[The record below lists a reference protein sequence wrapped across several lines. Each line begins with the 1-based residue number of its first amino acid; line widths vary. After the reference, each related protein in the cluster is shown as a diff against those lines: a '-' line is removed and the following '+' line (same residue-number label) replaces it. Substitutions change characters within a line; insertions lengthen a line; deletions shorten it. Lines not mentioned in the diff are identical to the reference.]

1 METRGKKMLELCK
14 GIPGAIIAL
23 ANLLARNDASE
34 REIMLK
40 NARSYLSQ
48 VMTPSYDDLP
58 DESKLFFLYLGHF
71 REDLEIE
78 TEKLS
83 HLWTIEGLISPRECG
98 SKMTLLD
105 LTQKNL
111 RVLAQKDMI
120 EVQEMKE
127 SCRLVGL
134 MGDMCVAK
142 AEESG
147 LLKVID
153 LRTEENLSSFSF
165 SKTRRLVIYQGKYDG
180 HGKLQH
186 RNLRSLRIV
195 KSDEQH
201 QQLDFVWPWFIMS
214 DIKKLHALRIL
225 DFDRMDFPEGK
236 LPEDIFALTLLRYL
250 SFKGCFIKELPSSIS
265 NLTYLQVLDLRIND
279 LCKIVIP
286 NVLRRMGRL
295 QHLYLPR
302 TFEMQNGEKL
312 RLDALSELQTL
323 KNFTPKVCEIRDL
336 FKLAKLRYFYAK
348 VEESPEDLKEIIDR
362 LKHDSKKWRCSSLEI
377 KNFDCYTE
385 KRHNLFRDLLASG
398 RSPKLFFEGYIDQ
411 LPPRNQ
417 ISNEFTMIVLSST
430 QLKEDP
436 LATLGKLPK
445 LRRLVLQDDAFT
457 GTKMV
462 CSSLSFP
469 ELRQLEFSTLFSLV
483 EWRVEDKAMLLLSHI
498 KFENCMQL
506 VLQNDLSFLDTLQEI
521 KMKKMPEPFTKR
533 LHDKFGK
540 QGADQTDYW
549 PVLI

>member
-1 METRGKKMLELCK
+1 MLELCK

-312 RLDALSELQTL
+312 
-323 KNFTPKVCEIRDL
+323 
-336 FKLAKLRYFYAK
+336 
-348 VEESPEDLKEIIDR
+348 
-362 LKHDSKKWRCSSLEI
+362 
-377 KNFDCYTE
+377 
-385 KRHNLFRDLLASG
+385 
-398 RSPKLFFEGYIDQ
+398 
-411 LPPRNQ
+411 
-417 ISNEFTMIVLSST
+417 
-430 QLKEDP
+430 
-436 LATLGKLPK
+436 
-445 LRRLVLQDDAFT
+445 
-457 GTKMV
+457 
-462 CSSLSFP
+462 
-469 ELRQLEFSTLFSLV
+469 
-483 EWRVEDKAMLLLSHI
+483 
-498 KFENCMQL
+498 
-506 VLQNDLSFLDTLQEI
+506 
-521 KMKKMPEPFTKR
+521 
-533 LHDKFGK
+533 
-540 QGADQTDYW
+540 
-549 PVLI
+549 